1 MPGKRKPKKEIAAHD
16 ELAVNPK
23 PSLKQ
28 TKRKSES
35 DDLLPAKKAKKPRRF
50 AKTEIVEQQESPVV
64 KQEPKDL
71 LTSNG
76 AENTLIKTET
86 KSTKGKKVKKEKT
99 ESVESG
105 GQLAQGQMFVGAHI
119 SAAGTELI
127 YITINNAFLLLAYL
141 NKHDRPILAGL
152 SIRSSG

>member
-1 MPGKRKPKKEIAAHD
+1 MPGKRKPKNEIAAHD

-35 DDLLPAKKAKKPRRF
+35 GDLLPAKKAKKPRRF
-50 AKTEIVEQQESPVV
+50 AKTEIVEQPESTVV

-71 LTSNG
+71 LPSNG
-76 AENTLIKTET
+76 AESTFTKTEA
-86 KSTKGKKVKKEKT
+86 KGKKVKKEKT

-105 GQLAQGQMFVGAHI
+105 GQLAEGEMFVGAHI
-119 SAAGTELI
+119 SAAGIELM
-127 YITINNAFLLLAYL
+127 
-141 NKHDRPILAGL
+141 
-152 SIRSSG
+152 

>member
-35 DDLLPAKKAKKPRRF
+35 GNLLPAKKPRRF
-50 AKTEIVEQQESPVV
+50 AKTEIVEQPESTVV

-71 LTSNG
+71 FPSNG
-76 AENTLIKTET
+76 VESSFTKTEA
-86 KSTKGKKVKKEKT
+86 KGKKVKKEKT

-105 GQLAQGQMFVGAHI
+105 GQLAEGEMFVGAHI
-119 SAAGTELI
+119 SAAGIELM
-127 YITINNAFLLLAYL
+127 
-141 NKHDRPILAGL
+141 
-152 SIRSSG
+152 

>member
-1 MPGKRKPKKEIAAHD
+1 MPGKRKPKKETAAHD
-16 ELAVNPK
+16 ELAVNLK

-35 DDLLPAKKAKKPRRF
+35 DDLLPAKKAKKPRQS

-76 AENTLIKTET
+76 VENTFAKTEA

-105 GQLAQGQMFVGAHI
+105 GQLAEGKMFVGAHI
-119 SAAGTELI
+119 SAAGTELM
-127 YITINNAFLLLAYL
+127 YIATSNAFFLLACLQKRDRLLLAVL
-141 NKHDRPILAGL
+141 L
-152 SIRSSG
+152 IRS